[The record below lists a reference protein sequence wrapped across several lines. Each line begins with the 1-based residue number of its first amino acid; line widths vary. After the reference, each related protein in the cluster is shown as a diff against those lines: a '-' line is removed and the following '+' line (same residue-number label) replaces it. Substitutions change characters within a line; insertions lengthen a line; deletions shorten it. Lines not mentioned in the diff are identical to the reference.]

1 MNATPADARARLVGI
16 GLMLATVSVF
26 PVMDATAKYLAQS
39 HHVVQVVW
47 ARYTFH
53 LLVVAFL
60 LARSGGVRHLS
71 SRKPALQLVRGAL
84 ILVATGL
91 FFTALTFVPLAN
103 CIAINF
109 MAPLIAVAVSIPM
122 LGERVEPY
130 RWVALAIG
138 FGAVLLVIRPGFE
151 GFHPASL
158 LVCVSAVC
166 YAIYQIIMRKL
177 AAYDHPYTTLLWTG
191 AFGTIVAA
199 FGLPFVWTDP
209 VPWHWALMVG
219 MGLMGGFSH
228 YCLIQAYVRAPPA
241 VLAPFSYTQIVV
253 GTIVGYLWF
262 GDFPDEMTILGTAV
276 IVACGLYLIW
286 REARGRHDR
295 GRGPG

>member
-1 MNATPADARARLVGI
+1 MNVTPADPRARLVGI
-16 GLMLATVSVF
+16 GLMLMTVSVF
-26 PVMDATAKYLAQS
+26 PVMDATAKHLAQS
-39 HHVVQVVW
+39 YHVVQVVW

-60 LARSGGVRHLS
+60 LARAGGTRHLL
-71 SRKPALQLVRGAL
+71 SRRPRLQLARAAL

-91 FFTALTFVPLAN
+91 FFSALTYVPLAN

-109 MAPLIAVAVSIPM
+109 MAPLIAVAFSIPM

-158 LVCVSAVC
+158 LVCVSAAC
-166 YAIYQIIMRKL
+166 YAIYQIITRKL
-177 AAYDHPYTTLLWTG
+177 AAHDHPFTTLMWTG
-191 AFGTIVAA
+191 AFGTVVAA
-199 FGLPFVWTDP
+199 FGLPFVWIDP
-209 VPWHWALMVG
+209 APWDWALMVG

-228 YCLIQAYVRAPPA
+228 YCLIQAYMRAPPA

-262 GDFPDEMTILGTAV
+262 GEFPDKMTILGAG
-276 IVACGLYLIW
+276 IIIACGLYLIW
-286 REARGRHDR
+286 REAGGRHDR
-295 GRGPG
+295 QKAPG